1 MSLLHIYD
9 LGAFQT
15 SAFVLNPAWPE
26 SAYKSF
32 KGRFF
37 IPYSFMVLLDV
48 IPIGFMFHGLDS
60 PVQDSRL
67 GYLIRNTNPSTSGE
81 SSYFWDLSRKWVT
94 MPGVGFLAR
103 TWICLSYLS
112 YNTNLVV
119 MNFLSFCLSGKLF
132 ICLLFWRTVLLWIV
146 VLVVSSFIS
155 AFWIYHPISCGL

>member
-1 MSLLHIYD
+1 MFLTVSLRFASSSPSHMIYG

-67 GYLIRNTNPSTSGE
+67 GYLIRNTNQIG
-81 SSYFWDLSRKWVT
+81 RAHV
-94 MPGVGFLAR
+94 
-103 TWICLSYLS
+103 
-112 YNTNLVV
+112 
-119 MNFLSFCLSGKLF
+119 
-132 ICLLFWRTVLLWIV
+132 
-146 VLVVSSFIS
+146 
-155 AFWIYHPISCGL
+155 